1 MLADKKEKD
10 SYNKYFKQKQR
21 LQHADRQLH
30 KQESQIDKLQQQCRF
45 KDAHVYCL
53 TQYNNKLHQINNYY
67 QRKRR
72 QHPPAT
78 QRSTNINDL
87 NVQPSKMSANA
98 DASKCHSTDAHER
111 VPSALMLLDSQ
122 PKPLRTTHQQSF
134 ASKSSSKLLST
145 KSHGSIGNVL
155 QEKQP
160 TRSQANTTKLN
171 DPVHTPFVSSIKRLK
186 SVRFHKENTVIIIN
200 ESSEND
206 VPNQPYHN
214 YQTSMRMLT

>member
-30 KQESQIDKLQQQCRF
+30 KQESQIDKLRQKCRF
-45 KDAHVYCL
+45 KDAHVFCL
-53 TQYNNKLHQINNYY
+53 AQHNNKLHQINNYY

-72 QHPPAT
+72 QHPSAT

-111 VPSALMLLDSQ
+111 VPSTLMLLDSQ

-145 KSHGSIGNVL
+145 KSHGIIGNVL
-155 QEKQP
+155 QENQP
-160 TRSQANTTKLN
+160 TRSQAKTTKLYG
-171 DPVHTPFVSSIKRLK
+171 PVHTPFVSLIK
-186 SVRFHKENTVIIIN
+186 F
-200 ESSEND
+200 
-206 VPNQPYHN
+206 
-214 YQTSMRMLT
+214 

>member
-1 MLADKKEKD
+1 MQ
-10 SYNKYFKQKQR
+10 QK
-21 LQHADRQLH
+21 
-30 KQESQIDKLQQQCRF
+30 CRF
-45 KDAHVYCL
+45 KDAHVFCL
-53 TQYNNKLHQINNYY
+53 AQHNNKLHQINNYY

-111 VPSALMLLDSQ
+111 EPSTLMLLDSQ

-145 KSHGSIGNVL
+145 KSHGIIGNVL
-155 QEKQP
+155 QENQP
-160 TRSQANTTKLN
+160 TRSQANTTKLYG
-171 DPVHTPFVSSIKRLK
+171 PVHTPFVSLIKFWSQFDFRRKTQWL
-186 SVRFHKENTVIIIN
+186 IIIN
-200 ESSEND
+200 ESIGSD
-206 VPNQPYHN
+206 VPNQPYLN
-214 YQTSMRMLT
+214 NQTSTRMLT